1 MTHIKGRPP
10 AEGDRLASR
19 SDTTNDL
26 LERARNGDSAAV
38 DALFA
43 RYLPRLRR
51 WAAGRLPRWARDLSD
66 THDVV
71 QETLLRTFKR
81 VDAFEARGE
90 GAFQAYLR
98 QAVLNQIRNELRRFG
113 RKPAAVEVDSNAPA
127 DSPSPLEE
135 AIGRQAIERYEAAL
149 SDLKPEE
156 REMVIARI
164 EMGYDYDE
172 LAEAFD
178 RPSPDAARKAVRR
191 AIVRLVE
198 AMKRRESQSGR

>member
-10 AEGDRLASR
+10 AEGDRSASR

-127 DSPSPLEE
+127 D
-135 AIGRQAIERYEAAL
+135 
-149 SDLKPEE
+149 
-156 REMVIARI
+156 
-164 EMGYDYDE
+164 
-172 LAEAFD
+172 
-178 RPSPDAARKAVRR
+178 
-191 AIVRLVE
+191 
-198 AMKRRESQSGR
+198 